1 MKKKTIKISLNDKVA
16 GYGPLERTMRC
27 DVVDNSMNWLNVRK
41 SMCII
46 YLMNKIGVSASI
58 QSVLRI
64 ARNEVHPI
72 LIHQSDQRLN

>member
-1 MKKKTIKISLNDKVA
+1 MSLNDNVA
-16 GYGPLERTMRC
+16 GYGPLGRTMRC